1 MVFRFFKFSVS
12 ANHQIKSVP
21 DGITEFFMK
30 LNEQYLLTK
39 SLNDLPGL
47 SGIRDMLGAV
57 VQKYPVRQF

>member
-1 MVFRFFKFSVS
+1 
-12 ANHQIKSVP
+12 
-21 DGITEFFMK
+21 MK

-39 SLNDLPGL
+39 SFNDLSGL